1 MKIRIVQN
9 VCKWVED
16 TYEFNLDTAQQAE
29 LLAHLK
35 EDDRDIDQLTESDLF
50 DLNYELTDIV
60 ATEDGEWI
68 EDEITSVEVVELP
81 HAE

>member
-1 MKIRIVQN
+1 MKIHIVQN

-29 LLAHLK
+29 LLAYLK

-68 EDEITSVEVVELP
+68 EDEITSVEVVE
-81 HAE
+81 

>member
-1 MKIRIVQN
+1 MKIHIVQN

-35 EDDRDIDQLTESDLF
+35 EEGNRDIDQLTESDLF
-50 DLNYELTDIV
+50 DLGYELTDIV
-60 ATEDGEWI
+60 ATEDGEWV
-68 EDEITSVEVVELP
+68 EDEITSVEVVK
-81 HAE
+81 